1 MKNILLYLFLF
12 TSLTFYSQIPFTSI
26 NLQNVCSASELG
38 KNDGRIEFS
47 IIGGISPFTIQS
59 NALSTHYYYLDKN
72 DKTIFLDNL
81 APGRYFIHVLDA
93 DRNSDFV
100 EFSIAQS
107 PLNFTTSVKD
117 KSVTIKAT
125 GGIPPYSYLI
135 DNQYTSDNIFDGL
148 SIGSH
153 TVEVRDSN
161 LYQRNPSIN
170 STIIIEEIPVLTVTT
185 FCSNVNCFGDSS
197 GSITM
202 NVTGGKPPYIY
213 SKDGINYSKDNTF
226 NNLLPGTYA
235 TYAKDDNGVEASSI
249 STITQPDI
257 PLSFTTTTNYTG
269 TGCNKKGL
277 ITIVA
282 EGGQAPYTYSKDN
295 VDYDSNPI
303 FTDLNPDMYTLYVKD
318 VRGCIST
325 KEVMLYPLP
334 DMIPPFFSVTNVTC
348 NGGNDGSVIFDSKKY
363 SGTYTY
369 EINGG
374 APIIGNIISGLSAGT
389 YFIGVTNSNAGCGT
403 MIKITITEPSS
414 PLSFTTTSYDTFC
427 PKKGSIIITALG
439 GQEPYTYS
447 KDGVNYDSNNVFSAL
462 NSGTYT
468 LYVKDSNS
476 CISIQEKT
484 LYDLAPPS
492 PFASSETNV
501 SCNGGN
507 DGTITLSSLITE
519 SYNFTYQSK
528 DTIYQLNKDISIS
541 GSIIISGLS
550 AGEYYIIATNLDP
563 SCYSIGTY
571 ITITEPSRI
580 LNIVTAVSNV
590 FCSGN
595 NDGIITA
602 TVTGG
607 KAPYFYS
614 IDGETYV
621 DSNVFYN
628 LIAGTYSI
636 TVKDSN
642 GNCGVI
648 TNIIVT
654 ESTPLSAKF
663 TVKNQTIMIN
673 AAGGNGELKYAISPN
688 LNVFSTTNTFTA
700 LAPGT
705 YSVII
710 QDLNGCSL
718 ITDILV
724 DPLAPSIE
732 GQNVITI
739 EFTSGQ
745 TLRDI
750 VVEGQNIKWY
760 SNQNSVGGKTTKINE
775 ANLPLATLLVDGT
788 TYYASQTING
798 IESTE
803 RLAVTTKVKGSLST
817 HDFVLP
823 NFSYYPNPLKHAL
836 TINNTIVIDEIE
848 IYSVSGQ
855 SILSKRIDSDHSEID
870 LSNISS
876 GLYFLKVK
884 SEGQVKI
891 VKLVKK

>member
-1 MKNILLYLFLF
+1 MKNTLLYLFLF

-277 ITIVA
+277 ITIFA

-403 MIKITITEPSS
+403 MIKITITEPS
-414 PLSFTTTSYDTFC
+414 
-427 PKKGSIIITALG
+427 
-439 GQEPYTYS
+439 
-447 KDGVNYDSNNVFSAL
+447 
-462 NSGTYT
+462 
-468 LYVKDSNS
+468 
-476 CISIQEKT
+476 
-484 LYDLAPPS
+484 
-492 PFASSETNV
+492 
-501 SCNGGN
+501 
-507 DGTITLSSLITE
+507 
-519 SYNFTYQSK
+519 
-528 DTIYQLNKDISIS
+528 
-541 GSIIISGLS
+541 
-550 AGEYYIIATNLDP
+550 
-563 SCYSIGTY
+563 
-571 ITITEPSRI
+571 RI

-614 IDGETYV
+614 IDGETYL

>member
-1 MKNILLYLFLF
+1 MKNTLLYLFLF

-235 TYAKDDNGVEASSI
+235 TYAKDDNGVEASTI

-403 MIKITITEPSS
+403 MIKITITEPS
-414 PLSFTTTSYDTFC
+414 
-427 PKKGSIIITALG
+427 G
-439 GQEPYTYS
+439 
-447 KDGVNYDSNNVFSAL
+447 
-462 NSGTYT
+462 
-468 LYVKDSNS
+468 
-476 CISIQEKT
+476 
-484 LYDLAPPS
+484 
-492 PFASSETNV
+492 
-501 SCNGGN
+501 
-507 DGTITLSSLITE
+507 
-519 SYNFTYQSK
+519 
-528 DTIYQLNKDISIS
+528 
-541 GSIIISGLS
+541 
-550 AGEYYIIATNLDP
+550 
-563 SCYSIGTY
+563 
-571 ITITEPSRI
+571 I

-775 ANLPLATLLVDGT
+775 ANLPLATLLVDGI

>member
-1 MKNILLYLFLF
+1 
-12 TSLTFYSQIPFTSI
+12 
-26 NLQNVCSASELG
+26 
-38 KNDGRIEFS
+38 
-47 IIGGISPFTIQS
+47 
-59 NALSTHYYYLDKN
+59 
-72 DKTIFLDNL
+72 
-81 APGRYFIHVLDA
+81 
-93 DRNSDFV
+93 
-100 EFSIAQS
+100 
-107 PLNFTTSVKD
+107 
-117 KSVTIKAT
+117 
-125 GGIPPYSYLI
+125 
-135 DNQYTSDNIFDGL
+135 
-148 SIGSH
+148 
-153 TVEVRDSN
+153 
-161 LYQRNPSIN
+161 
-170 STIIIEEIPVLTVTT
+170 
-185 FCSNVNCFGDSS
+185 
-197 GSITM
+197 M

-235 TYAKDDNGVEASSI
+235 TYAKDDNGVEASTI

-403 MIKITITEPSS
+403 MIKITITEPS
-414 PLSFTTTSYDTFC
+414 
-427 PKKGSIIITALG
+427 
-439 GQEPYTYS
+439 
-447 KDGVNYDSNNVFSAL
+447 
-462 NSGTYT
+462 
-468 LYVKDSNS
+468 
-476 CISIQEKT
+476 
-484 LYDLAPPS
+484 
-492 PFASSETNV
+492 
-501 SCNGGN
+501 
-507 DGTITLSSLITE
+507 
-519 SYNFTYQSK
+519 
-528 DTIYQLNKDISIS
+528 
-541 GSIIISGLS
+541 
-550 AGEYYIIATNLDP
+550 
-563 SCYSIGTY
+563 
-571 ITITEPSRI
+571 RI

-710 QDLNGCSL
+710 QDLNGCSI

>member
-1 MKNILLYLFLF
+1 MKNTLLYLFLF

-59 NALSTHYYYLDKN
+59 NAMSTHYYYLDKN
-72 DKTIFLDNL
+72 DNTIFLDNL

-235 TYAKDDNGVEASSI
+235 TYVKDDNGVEASTI

-403 MIKITITEPSS
+403 MIK
-414 PLSFTTTSYDTFC
+414 
-427 PKKGSIIITALG
+427 
-439 GQEPYTYS
+439 
-447 KDGVNYDSNNVFSAL
+447 
-462 NSGTYT
+462 
-468 LYVKDSNS
+468 
-476 CISIQEKT
+476 
-484 LYDLAPPS
+484 
-492 PFASSETNV
+492 
-501 SCNGGN
+501 
-507 DGTITLSSLITE
+507 
-519 SYNFTYQSK
+519 
-528 DTIYQLNKDISIS
+528 
-541 GSIIISGLS
+541 
-550 AGEYYIIATNLDP
+550 
-563 SCYSIGTY
+563 

>member
-1 MKNILLYLFLF
+1 MKNTLLYLFLF

-72 DKTIFLDNL
+72 DNTIFLDNL

-235 TYAKDDNGVEASSI
+235 TYAKDDNGVEASTI

-303 FTDLNPDMYTLYVKD
+303 FTDLNPDMYKLYVKD

-374 APIIGNIISGLSAGT
+374 APIVGNIISGLSAGT

-403 MIKITITEPSS
+403 MIK
-414 PLSFTTTSYDTFC
+414 
-427 PKKGSIIITALG
+427 
-439 GQEPYTYS
+439 
-447 KDGVNYDSNNVFSAL
+447 
-462 NSGTYT
+462 
-468 LYVKDSNS
+468 
-476 CISIQEKT
+476 
-484 LYDLAPPS
+484 
-492 PFASSETNV
+492 
-501 SCNGGN
+501 
-507 DGTITLSSLITE
+507 
-519 SYNFTYQSK
+519 
-528 DTIYQLNKDISIS
+528 
-541 GSIIISGLS
+541 
-550 AGEYYIIATNLDP
+550 
-563 SCYSIGTY
+563 

>member
-1 MKNILLYLFLF
+1 MKNTLLYLFLF

-59 NALSTHYYYLDKN
+59 NAMSTHYYYLDKN
-72 DKTIFLDNL
+72 DNTIFLDNL

-235 TYAKDDNGVEASSI
+235 TYAKDDNGVEASTI

-403 MIKITITEPSS
+403 MIKITITEPS
-414 PLSFTTTSYDTFC
+414 
-427 PKKGSIIITALG
+427 G
-439 GQEPYTYS
+439 
-447 KDGVNYDSNNVFSAL
+447 
-462 NSGTYT
+462 
-468 LYVKDSNS
+468 
-476 CISIQEKT
+476 
-484 LYDLAPPS
+484 
-492 PFASSETNV
+492 
-501 SCNGGN
+501 
-507 DGTITLSSLITE
+507 
-519 SYNFTYQSK
+519 
-528 DTIYQLNKDISIS
+528 
-541 GSIIISGLS
+541 
-550 AGEYYIIATNLDP
+550 
-563 SCYSIGTY
+563 
-571 ITITEPSRI
+571 I

>member
-235 TYAKDDNGVEASSI
+235 TYAKDDNGVEASTI

-303 FTDLNPDMYTLYVKD
+303 FTDLNPDMYKLYVKD

-403 MIKITITEPSS
+403 MIK
-414 PLSFTTTSYDTFC
+414 
-427 PKKGSIIITALG
+427 
-439 GQEPYTYS
+439 
-447 KDGVNYDSNNVFSAL
+447 
-462 NSGTYT
+462 
-468 LYVKDSNS
+468 
-476 CISIQEKT
+476 
-484 LYDLAPPS
+484 
-492 PFASSETNV
+492 
-501 SCNGGN
+501 
-507 DGTITLSSLITE
+507 
-519 SYNFTYQSK
+519 
-528 DTIYQLNKDISIS
+528 
-541 GSIIISGLS
+541 
-550 AGEYYIIATNLDP
+550 
-563 SCYSIGTY
+563 

>member
-1 MKNILLYLFLF
+1 MKNTLLYLFLF

-81 APGRYFIHVLDA
+81 APERYFIHVLDA

-107 PLNFTTSVKD
+107 PLNFTTPVKD

-197 GSITM
+197 GSISM

-277 ITIVA
+277 ITIFA

-403 MIKITITEPSS
+403 MIKITITEPS
-414 PLSFTTTSYDTFC
+414 
-427 PKKGSIIITALG
+427 
-439 GQEPYTYS
+439 
-447 KDGVNYDSNNVFSAL
+447 
-462 NSGTYT
+462 
-468 LYVKDSNS
+468 
-476 CISIQEKT
+476 
-484 LYDLAPPS
+484 
-492 PFASSETNV
+492 
-501 SCNGGN
+501 
-507 DGTITLSSLITE
+507 
-519 SYNFTYQSK
+519 
-528 DTIYQLNKDISIS
+528 
-541 GSIIISGLS
+541 
-550 AGEYYIIATNLDP
+550 
-563 SCYSIGTY
+563 
-571 ITITEPSRI
+571 RI

-614 IDGETYV
+614 IDGETYL

>member
-1 MKNILLYLFLF
+1 MKNTLLYLFLF

-235 TYAKDDNGVEASSI
+235 TYAKDDNGVEASTI

-403 MIKITITEPSS
+403 MIK
-414 PLSFTTTSYDTFC
+414 
-427 PKKGSIIITALG
+427 
-439 GQEPYTYS
+439 
-447 KDGVNYDSNNVFSAL
+447 
-462 NSGTYT
+462 
-468 LYVKDSNS
+468 
-476 CISIQEKT
+476 
-484 LYDLAPPS
+484 
-492 PFASSETNV
+492 
-501 SCNGGN
+501 
-507 DGTITLSSLITE
+507 
-519 SYNFTYQSK
+519 
-528 DTIYQLNKDISIS
+528 
-541 GSIIISGLS
+541 
-550 AGEYYIIATNLDP
+550 
-563 SCYSIGTY
+563 

>member
-1 MKNILLYLFLF
+1 MKNTLLYLFLF

-107 PLNFTTSVKD
+107 PLNFTTPVKD

-135 DNQYTSDNIFDGL
+135 DNQYTSYNIFDGL

-235 TYAKDDNGVEASSI
+235 TYAKDDNGVEASTI

-403 MIKITITEPSS
+403 MIKITITEPS
-414 PLSFTTTSYDTFC
+414 
-427 PKKGSIIITALG
+427 
-439 GQEPYTYS
+439 
-447 KDGVNYDSNNVFSAL
+447 
-462 NSGTYT
+462 
-468 LYVKDSNS
+468 
-476 CISIQEKT
+476 
-484 LYDLAPPS
+484 
-492 PFASSETNV
+492 
-501 SCNGGN
+501 
-507 DGTITLSSLITE
+507 
-519 SYNFTYQSK
+519 
-528 DTIYQLNKDISIS
+528 
-541 GSIIISGLS
+541 
-550 AGEYYIIATNLDP
+550 
-563 SCYSIGTY
+563 
-571 ITITEPSRI
+571 RI

-602 TVTGG
+602 TVNGG